1 MLLPPHPIFIALQ
14 FLTVIPITLK
24 TLPRDEDMGRSLLYY
39 PLVGAIIGTVLAV
52 FAVGITSLSTPTTA
66 PLIAALTLIVWVLI
80 TGALHLDGLADSV
93 DALMGGFGDRQRTL
107 DIMKDPTSG
116 PMGVVAL
123 ILVLLVKFTA
133 LWLLFA
139 AQYWQGVL
147 IAPLIGRL
155 ALIALFLST
164 PYVRKGGLGAVIS
177 EHIPRQSGLIILAG
191 ALALV
196 AAIAGFSTIWL
207 LLVGAGVFT
216 ALRAIMMARLGGTT
230 GDSAGALVE
239 LIEMS
244 VLVTMVFLSV

>member
-1 MLLPPHPIFIALQ
+1 MVLPPHPIFIALQ

-24 TLPRDEDMGRSLLYY
+24 SLPRDEDMGRSMLYY
-39 PLVGAIIGTVLAV
+39 PLVGAIIGTVLAI
-52 FAVGITSLSTPTTA
+52 FAFGITSLSTPSTV

-93 DALMGGFGDRQRTL
+93 DALVGGFGDRQRTL
-107 DIMKDPTSG
+107 EIMKDPTSG

-133 LWLLFA
+133 LWLLIA
-139 AQYWQGVL
+139 AQNWQGVL
-147 IAPLIGRL
+147 IAPLIGRS

-164 PYVRKGGLGAVIS
+164 PYVRKGGLGALIS
-177 EHIPRQSGLIILAG
+177 EHMPRQSSMIILAG

-196 AAIAGFSTIWL
+196 ATIVGFSTIWL
-207 LLVGAGVFT
+207 LLVGAGVF
-216 ALRAIMMARLGGTT
+216 AISRVIMMARLGGTT
-230 GDSAGALVE
+230 GDGAGALAE

-244 VLVTMVFLSV
+244 VLVTMVFARV